1 MGSCTGFSTNIN
13 AVKRWKINTAYR
25 ATIRTVFHKHFNYDV
40 QKYIHP
46 DLNPSRIKKD
56 QDVVGNIL
64 GIYRP
69 FESSSIDVYEMHE
82 VYQIEFLYCKLKK
95 FFVTNIFVCIWIRIR
110 VRKIIKAK
118 LFDLF
123 D

>member
-13 AVKRWKINTAYR
+13 AVKRWKINAAYR

-69 FESSSIDVYEMHE
+69 FESSSIDVYMDRFSH
-82 VYQIEFLYCKLKK
+82 K
-95 FFVTNIFVCIWIRIR
+95 
-110 VRKIIKAK
+110 
-118 LFDLF
+118 
-123 D
+123 